1 MGVLYVEEGGAR
13 LDFIQNMEYKFVEL
27 LSIQFH
33 VVSDEMLRRKIM
45 YRYLEMKGM
54 YQLEHQKMVDS
65 LAIVKVKMPSLL
77 LKLQKHAGSLTAAAA
92 SKRSVSSSASSSASS
107 GGVQSPTAAASML
120 MYSPTAGSGAQAAGS
135 SPSR

>member
-77 LKLQKHAGSLTAAAA
+77 LKLQKHCATLSAAAA
-92 SKRSVSSSASSSASS
+92 GKRGVASSS
-107 GGVQSPTAAASML
+107 GGATSPTAASAAASML
-120 MYSPTAGSGAQAAGS
+120 LYSPVAGGANAVGA
-135 SPSR
+135 SPH

>member
-77 LKLQKHAGSLTAAAA
+77 LKLQKHAANLSANAA
-92 SKRSVSSSASSSASS
+92 SKRNGSGAASS
-107 GGVQSPTAAASML
+107 GGLTSPTANAQSMLLYSPNAAS
-120 MYSPTAGSGAQAAGS
+120 
-135 SPSR
+135 PSH